1 MCDASHVGNG
11 FATQARRQEL
21 RPAASLARLWRDQNR
36 TKKARGLPA
45 EAIRSA
51 LTRWP
56 ALSRLLD
63 DGRNIRE
70 SALVHFFRICL
81 PTNAICP
88 DRPRLC
94 REGEE
99 GTARCSKPP
108 RQFATTITASTVIS
122 CFVSLTLSP

>member
-1 MCDASHVGNG
+1 VSRPFWMCDASHVGNG

-63 DGRNIRE
+63 DGRIELDNNPVERVIRPV
-70 SALVHFFRICL
+70 A
-81 PTNAICP
+81 
-88 DRPRLC
+88 LC
-94 REGEE
+94 RKNHLFAGSD
-99 GTARCSKPP
+99 GGGDLQVGSNRVCCSS
-108 RQFATTITASTVIS
+108 RA
-122 CFVSLTLSP
+122 